1 MKLLQIDTSIL
12 GEQSVSRQLTSSVI
26 GKLSAAYPGAEII
39 HHDFA
44 LEPIPH
50 LSDAEFLAWQGV
62 EPNNETAQQRVARNT
77 QYLEEFLSS
86 DIVVIGAPM
95 YNFSFPSQLKAWL
108 DRLSVAGKT
117 FRYTENGPQG
127 LIEGKRVIIAS
138 SRGGVYPEGSPA
150 EALDYQ
156 ETYIKAFF
164 NFIGVTDIT
173 FVRAEGIAFGPEA
186 RQAALDNAAAQ
197 IAQLAG

>member
-26 GKLSAAYPGAEII
+26 GKLSATYPDAEII

-77 QYLEEFLSS
+77 QYLDEFLSS

-127 LIEGKRVIIAS
+127 LVEGKRVIIAS
-138 SRGGVYPEGSPA
+138 SRGGVYSEGSPA

>member
-26 GKLSAAYPGAEII
+26 RQLSTAYPDAEII

-77 QYLEEFLSS
+77 QYLDEFLSS

-127 LIEGKRVIIAS
+127 LVEGNVSLLLLRVVVCIQKVHQRS
-138 SRGGVYPEGSPA
+138 FRLSRN
-150 EALDYQ
+150 LYQ
-156 ETYIKAFF
+156 SVFQFYW
-164 NFIGVTDIT
+164 GD
-173 FVRAEGIAFGPEA
+173 
-186 RQAALDNAAAQ
+186 
-197 IAQLAG
+197 

>member
-26 GKLSAAYPGAEII
+26 RQLSATYPDAEII

-62 EPNNETAQQRVARNT
+62 EPNNETAQQRVAQNT
-77 QYLEEFLSS
+77 QYLDEFLSS

-108 DRLSVAGKT
+108 DRLSIAGKT

-127 LIEGKRVIIAS
+127 LVEGKRVIIAS
-138 SRGGVYPEGSPA
+138 SRGGVYSEGSAA
-150 EALDYQ
+150 EVLDYQ

-197 IAQLAG
+197 IAQFAG

>member
-26 GKLSAAYPGAEII
+26 GKLSVAYPDAKII

-62 EPNNETAQQRVARNT
+62 EPNNEIAQQHVARNT
-77 QYLEEFLSS
+77 QYLDEFLSS

-127 LIEGKRVIIAS
+127 LVEGKRVIIAS
-138 SRGGVYPEGSPA
+138 SRGGVYSEGSPA

>member
-12 GEQSVSRQLTSSVI
+12 GEQSVSRQLTSSVV
-26 GKLSAAYPGAEII
+26 GKLRAAYPNAEII

-44 LEPIPH
+44 LESIPH
-50 LSDAEFLAWQGV
+50 LSDAEFFAWQGI
-62 EPNNETAQQRVARNT
+62 EPNNETAQQRVAQNT
-77 QYLEEFLSS
+77 QYLDEFLSS

-127 LIEGKRVIIAS
+127 LVEGKRVIIAS
-138 SRGGVYPEGSPA
+138 SRGGVYSEGSPA
-150 EALDYQ
+150 EVLDYQ

>member
-12 GEQSVSRQLTSSVI
+12 GERSVSRQLTSCAVRQRRTAYPDAEIIRRESAVEPI
-26 GKLSAAYPGAEII
+26 PNLSAA
-39 HHDFA
+39 D
-44 LEPIPH
+44 L
-50 LSDAEFLAWQGV
+50 D
-62 EPNNETAQQRVARNT
+62 
-77 QYLEEFLSS
+77 EFLSS

-127 LIEGKRVIIAS
+127 LVEGKRVIIAS
-138 SRGGVYPEGSPA
+138 SRGGVYSEGSPA

>member
-26 GKLSAAYPGAEII
+26 RQLSTAYTDVEII

-77 QYLEEFLSS
+77 QYLDEFLSS

-127 LIEGKRVIIAS
+127 LVEGKRVIIAS
-138 SRGGVYPEGSPA
+138 SRGGVYSEGSPA

>member
-1 MKLLQIDTSIL
+1 MQKLFITIL
-12 GEQSVSRQLTSSVI
+12 L
-26 GKLSAAYPGAEII
+26 
-39 HHDFA
+39 

-62 EPNNETAQQRVARNT
+62 EPNNEIAQQRVARNT
-77 QYLEEFLSS
+77 QYLDEFLSS

-127 LIEGKRVIIAS
+127 LVEGKRVIIAS
-138 SRGGVYPEGSPA
+138 SRGGVYSEGSPA

>member
-26 GKLSAAYPGAEII
+26 RQLSTTYPDAEII

-77 QYLEEFLSS
+77 QYLDEFLSS

-127 LIEGKRVIIAS
+127 LVEGKRVIIAS
-138 SRGGVYPEGSPA
+138 SRGGVYSEGSPA

>member
-26 GKLSAAYPGAEII
+26 GKLSAAYPDAEII

-86 DIVVIGAPM
+86 DIVVIGTPM

-127 LIEGKRVIIAS
+127 LVEGKRVIIAS
-138 SRGGVYPEGSPA
+138 SRGGVYSEGSTSRSFR
-150 EALDYQ
+150 LSRNLYQ
-156 ETYIKAFF
+156 SVFQFYW
-164 NFIGVTDIT
+164 GD
-173 FVRAEGIAFGPEA
+173 
-186 RQAALDNAAAQ
+186 
-197 IAQLAG
+197 

>member
-26 GKLSAAYPGAEII
+26 GKLSAAYPDAKII

-62 EPNNETAQQRVARNT
+62 EPNNEIAQQHVVRNT
-77 QYLEEFLSS
+77 QYLDEFLSS

-117 FRYTENGPQG
+117 FRYTENSPQG
-127 LIEGKRVIIAS
+127 LVEGKRVIIAS
-138 SRGGVYPEGSPA
+138 SRGGVYSEGSPA

>member
-26 GKLSAAYPGAEII
+26 GKLSAAYPVAEII

-127 LIEGKRVIIAS
+127 LVEGKRVIIAS
-138 SRGGVYPEGSPA
+138 SRGGVYSEGSPA

-197 IAQLAG
+197 IAHLAG

>member
-26 GKLSAAYPGAEII
+26 GKLSAAYPDAEII
-39 HHDFA
+39 HHDFD

-77 QYLEEFLSS
+77 QYLDEFLSS

-127 LIEGKRVIIAS
+127 LVEGKRVIIAS
-138 SRGGVYPEGSPA
+138 SRGGVYSEGSPA

>member
-1 MKLLQIDTSIL
+1 MELLQIDTSIL

-26 GKLSAAYPGAEII
+26 RQLSTAYPDVEII

-62 EPNNETAQQRVARNT
+62 EPNNEIAQQRVARNT
-77 QYLEEFLSS
+77 QYLDEFLSS
-86 DIVVIGAPM
+86 DIVVIGVPM

-127 LIEGKRVIIAS
+127 LVEGKRVIIAS
-138 SRGGVYPEGSPA
+138 SRGGVYSEGSPA

>member
-26 GKLSAAYPGAEII
+26 RQLSTAYPDAEII

-44 LEPIPH
+44 VEPIPH
-50 LSDAEFLAWQGV
+50 LSDA
-62 EPNNETAQQRVARNT
+62 ETAQQRVARNT
-77 QYLEEFLSS
+77 QYLDEFLSS

-127 LIEGKRVIIAS
+127 LVEGKRVIIAS
-138 SRGGVYPEGSPA
+138 SRGGVYSEGSPA

>member
-26 GKLSAAYPGAEII
+26 RQLSTAYPDAEII

-77 QYLEEFLSS
+77 QYLDEFLSS

-95 YNFSFPSQLKAWL
+95 YNFSFPSQLKHGL
-108 DRLSVAGKT
+108 TVYLLLVNIPLYG
-117 FRYTENGPQG
+117 NGPQG
-127 LIEGKRVIIAS
+127 LVEGKRVIIAS
-138 SRGGVYPEGSPA
+138 SRGGVYSEGSPA

>member
-1 MKLLQIDTSIL
+1 
-12 GEQSVSRQLTSSVI
+12 
-26 GKLSAAYPGAEII
+26 
-39 HHDFA
+39 
-44 LEPIPH
+44 
-50 LSDAEFLAWQGV
+50 
-62 EPNNETAQQRVARNT
+62 
-77 QYLEEFLSS
+77 
-86 DIVVIGAPM
+86 M

-127 LIEGKRVIIAS
+127 LVEGNVSLLLLRVVVCIQKVHQPKPTIKKLIS
-138 SRGGVYPEGSPA
+138 
-150 EALDYQ
+150 
-156 ETYIKAFF
+156 KAFF

>member
-26 GKLSAAYPGAEII
+26 RQLSAAYPDVEII

-77 QYLEEFLSS
+77 QYLDEFLSS

-127 LIEGKRVIIAS
+127 LVEGKRVIIAS
-138 SRGGVYPEGSPA
+138 SRGGVYSEGSPA

>member
-26 GKLSAAYPGAEII
+26 GKLSAAYPDTEII

-62 EPNNETAQQRVARNT
+62 EPNNEIAQQHVARNT
-77 QYLEEFLSS
+77 QYLDEFLSS

-108 DRLSVAGKT
+108 DRLSFAGKT

-127 LIEGKRVIIAS
+127 LVEGKRVIIAS
-138 SRGGVYPEGSPA
+138 SRGGVYSEGSPA

>member
-26 GKLSAAYPGAEII
+26 GKLSAAYPDAEII
-39 HHDFA
+39 HHDFS

-77 QYLEEFLSS
+77 QYLDEFLSS

-127 LIEGKRVIIAS
+127 LVEGKRVIIAS
-138 SRGGVYPEGSPA
+138 SRGGVYSEGSPA

-186 RQAALDNAAAQ
+186 RQAALDNAVAQ

>member
-26 GKLSAAYPGAEII
+26 GKLSAAYPDAEII

-62 EPNNETAQQRVARNT
+62 EPNNEIAQQHVARNT
-77 QYLEEFLSS
+77 QYLDEFLSS

-108 DRLSVAGKT
+108 DRLSIAGKT

-127 LIEGKRVIIAS
+127 LVEGKRVIIAS
-138 SRGGVYPEGSPA
+138 SRGGVYSEGSPA

-173 FVRAEGIAFGPEA
+173 FCA
-186 RQAALDNAAAQ
+186 RGRDRFRPRSTSSCLR
-197 IAQLAG
+197 

>member
-26 GKLSAAYPGAEII
+26 GKLSAAYPDAEII

-62 EPNNETAQQRVARNT
+62 EPNNEIAQQHVARNT
-77 QYLEEFLSS
+77 QYLDEFLSS

-117 FRYTENGPQG
+117 FRYT
-127 LIEGKRVIIAS
+127 
-138 SRGGVYPEGSPA
+138 
-150 EALDYQ
+150 
-156 ETYIKAFF
+156 
-164 NFIGVTDIT
+164 
-173 FVRAEGIAFGPEA
+173 
-186 RQAALDNAAAQ
+186 
-197 IAQLAG
+197 